1 MAGSSQTVA
10 QASSSSPQYQE
21 GELVWL
27 SVDLNGNLRVNSSA
41 APAPAPAP
49 GTSTGA
55 LTDAELRAAPVPVQL
70 PLGLASED
78 TLTLVREALD
88 LIRIRTDSLD
98 VPLSSRTKPTDV
110 QSISGSVAI
119 SNFPSSQAVTGA
131 FYPATQPVSLASQP
145 LPTGASTEAT
155 LAAIKARTDNL
166 DVALSTRAGAFP
178 AIQPVSGT
186 VGINNFPATQPISGS
201 VGVNNFPATQPV
213 SGTVGVNNF
222 PATQPISG
230 TVAHLP
236 ATLVQSQKSGSGV
249 ALTVS
254 LPVVAGQF
262 HYISRINIIA
272 YAAAART
279 GVATP
284 VDVTTTNLPGSLAWT
299 TPTAAAIG
307 TQYETDIQ
315 LTSPLKSTAVA
326 TATTIAAPAT
336 SGVIWR
342 INVFYY
348 TAP

>member
-10 QASSSSPQYQE
+10 QASSGSPQYQE

-78 TLTLVREALD
+78 TLTLVSEALD
-88 LIRIRTDSLD
+88 LIRIRTDNLD
-98 VPLSSRTKPTDV
+98 IPLSSRTKPTDV

-186 VGINNFPATQPISGS
+186 VGINNFPATQP
-201 VGVNNFPATQPV
+201 V

-222 PATQPISG
+222 PATQSISG

-284 VDVTTTNLPGSLAWT
+284 VDVTTANLPGSLAWT